1 MDNTQKKRIV
11 MGYFEAAASRDLDRM
26 ISFLTDDFTLWM
38 APSAREQGL
47 PIPLVG
53 RERFVEFLQA
63 LRGRSDMWKVRE
75 QIPAQFLYDE
85 DSAAVRV
92 RSIGEFPNGA
102 VYDNEYV
109 FIFNIFKFEGGK
121 ISEMREFTDVAYI
134 DILRRRAAATSSAS
148 PSSV

>member
-1 MDNTQKKRIV
+1 MDNEEKRRIV
-11 MGYFEAAASRDLDRM
+11 MGYFEAAASRDLDCM
-26 ISFLTDDFTLWM
+26 ISFLTSDFTLWM

-53 RERFVEFLQA
+53 RERFVEFLQT
-63 LRGRSDMWKVRE
+63 LRSRSDMWAVRE
-75 QIPAQFLYDE
+75 QIPAQFLYSE

-109 FIFNIFKFEGGK
+109 FIFKFEGGK

-134 DILRRRAAATSSAS
+134 DILRRRAERQA
-148 PSSV
+148 